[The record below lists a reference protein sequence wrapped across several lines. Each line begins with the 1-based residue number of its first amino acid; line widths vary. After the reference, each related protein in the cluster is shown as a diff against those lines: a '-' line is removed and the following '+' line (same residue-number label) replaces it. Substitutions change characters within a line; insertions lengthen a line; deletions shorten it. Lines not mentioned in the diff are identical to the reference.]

1 MTEMESV
8 DRPVPLEDSGTWRL
22 LLTKLHRD
30 SRGNAES
37 FVLAYSIKRVLR
49 HGGYPDGGRT
59 RHQSRKT
66 EPFLKGWQGAMN
78 HWASYNVDALK
89 NSLSCHRREID
100 RLTGL
105 RPMSDS
111 VLVTPRPPARPE
123 LSSLLL
129 RTLEP
134 SLDPHSPL
142 LSVP

>member
-1 MTEMESV
+1 MTETESV

-22 LLTKLHRD
+22 LLTQLHRD
-30 SRGNAES
+30 NEGNPES
-37 FVLAYSIKRVLR
+37 FVLAYIIKRVLR
-49 HGGYPDGGRT
+49 PGGYPDGVRT
-59 RHQSRKT
+59 RHQSRRT

-78 HWASYNVDALK
+78 HWASHNVDALK
-89 NSLSCHRREID
+89 NSLSCHRHEFD

-105 RPMSDS
+105 RPMSDC
-111 VLVTPRPPARPE
+111 VLVAPGPPAPPE
-123 LSSLLL
+123 LSSLVL